1 MLKPEQLAR
10 VTRSG
15 FAPPLAVALAV
26 VALVFSEIG
35 YRAAVFYDA
44 ARDRAIERRVAVNQV
59 RRLLLEAESSQRGY
73 LLTSELKDK
82 EPYLASIGDLGKAI
96 AQLAALPAERDEQR
110 ERVTALADL
119 ASRKLSEM
127 QEVIRLAEAGER
139 QRALDLMLTG
149 IGREQMAAIDKL
161 VQDTSTEE
169 GAAVVAASRQLER
182 VLLWSRVGIALL
194 VLLGLAAVLLGLRQ
208 TRLRWRER
216 EAQQRALQA
225 ERDKLEVQVAARTRA
240 LTEIAMHLQTVR
252 EDERSRLARE
262 LHDELGGLLTAAKLD
277 VARIKSKAAPL
288 SPELAERIRHL
299 VNTLDAGI
307 ALKRR
312 IIEDLRPSSLS
323 NLGLKP
329 ALEILCSEFAQRSEI
344 AVDARLDEVPL
355 DEPRALSVYR
365 LVQEALTNVAKYA
378 GARRVEVSLAVRG
391 DRVHVC
397 VRDDGR
403 GFDAEAAA
411 GAGHGLAGMRFR
423 VQSAGGEMSVR
434 SSPGAGTVI
443 EAELPVG

>member
-1 MLKPEQLAR
+1 MLKPEVLAR

-35 YRAAVFYDA
+35 YRAAVFYDSS
-44 ARDRAIERRVAVNQV
+44 RERAIERRVAVNQV
-59 RRLLLEAESSQRGY
+59 RRLILEAESSQRGY
-73 LLTSELKDK
+73 LLTAELKYK
-82 EPYLASIGDLGKAI
+82 EPYLASIGELGQAI
-96 AQLAALPAERDEQR
+96 SKLAALPAERDEQR
-110 ERVTALADL
+110 ERVRALADL
-119 ASRKLSEM
+119 ANRKLSEM

-149 IGREQMAAIDKL
+149 IGREHMMTIDKL
-161 VQDTSTEE
+161 VQDAATEE
-169 GAAVVAASRQLER
+169 GASIVASSRQLER
-182 VLLWSRVGIALL
+182 VLLWSRIGIAVL

-216 EAQQRALQA
+216 ESQQRALQA

-240 LTEIAMHLQTVR
+240 LTEIATHLQTVR

-299 VNTLDAGI
+299 VTTLDAGI

-344 AVDARLDEVPL
+344 AVEARIDDVAL

-378 GARRVEVSLAVRG
+378 GAKRVDVNLAVRDG
-391 DRVHVC
+391 RVRVR

-403 GFDAEAAA
+403 GFDVDAAT
-411 GAGHGLAGMRFR
+411 GSGHGLAGMRFR
-423 VQSAGGEMSVR
+423 VQSAGGDMRVHSR
-434 SSPGAGTVI
+434 PGGGTTI
-443 EAELPVG
+443 EAELPAA